1 MSTTI
6 RETQYLYPRRA
17 LPVSVNSLGTGKTVT
32 AKFCEQRDGDP
43 ADIGSLTKTL
53 AESGSTG
60 NYSGTFARADLL
72 TDLASWVGKLVYL
85 HIDDG
90 AVYHAVWPF
99 LVVDTD
105 PALLGP
111 IRG

>member
-1 MSTTI
+1 MSTVLEA
-6 RETQYLYPRRA
+6 RYLYLRRA
-17 LPVSVNSLGTGKTVT
+17 LPVTLDNLGTGKTVS

-53 AESGSTG
+53 TEDGTTG
-60 NYSGTFARADLL
+60 DYAATFSRTELL
-72 TDLASWVGKLVYL
+72 TDLAPYVGKFVYL
-85 HIDDG
+85 HLDDG
-90 AVYHAVWPF
+90 VVYRAVRPF

-105 PALLGP
+105 PDLLGP